1 MRSKTPAQRVLGD
14 LVAAGYRR
22 CQFRVRMVHNTIYID
37 ILDAT
42 VPRPCVRRIAA
53 KYERVTRD
61 AQGVALLGGNTYLE
75 VRYAAAVIEPR
86 LATARD
92 QLLAAAPDT
101 ILEIEGHRVSRVGAD
116 GVRIHTPLPV
126 SREPHSAL
134 RITPAQGA
142 QLSHGLH
149 RVIEDALDT
158 LNVCRCSHLVQER
171 GVSHG

>member
-42 VPRPCVRRIAA
+42 VPRPCVHRIAA
-53 KYERVTRD
+53 KYEHVTRD

-101 ILEIEGHRVSRVGAD
+101 SLEIEGHRVSRVGAD
-116 GVRIHTPLPV
+116 GVRIHTPLLV

-134 RITPAQGA
+134 RVTSAQGT
-142 QLSHGLH
+142 QLSHGLR
-149 RVIEDALDT
+149 RVIEDNLDT
-158 LNVCRCSHLVQER
+158 RNTCRCQQAQED
-171 GVSHG
+171 SHG